1 MTRQAL
7 TLSPQKISTRI
18 TTVSGMKGDFSDSTF
33 TKRRYSGVQVQQ
45 GRVQLDADWNEKL
58 DLRVHKDI
66 VYLEVWEREVRA
78 TEDDSLESV
87 AAGGP
92 DTSARGG
99 KRKESEEW
107 CMRLTREVAK
117 TGSASSNV
125 QFALGSVDLA
135 PRRNLFLPESE
146 VSVDGVLWRR
156 VGSFSDAGPTDM
168 VYVLNQDNDQSGS
181 CRIEFGD
188 GEHGARPARGARVTV
203 GYRLEGGRDGNMP

>member
-92 DTSARGG
+92 DTSARGE

-107 CMRLTREVAK
+107 CTRLTREVAK

-156 VGSFSDAGPTDM
+156 VGSFS
-168 VYVLNQDNDQSGS
+168 
-181 CRIEFGD
+181 
-188 GEHGARPARGARVTV
+188 ARGARVTV
-203 GYRLEGGRDGNMP
+203 GFRLGGGRDGNMP